1 MRGVHYIWKRPY
13 LDDNSPVLFLWWTG
27 NCVPLVWFPQFFFI
41 FPCWLVSQIYDRGR
55 VFFSLLI
62 GQQGSD
68 TRSKHYSFRT
78 VTSVRGRQLLYL
90 MRPRWK
96 FGRQACNRQRR
107 RIGLA
112 LIGKFSRTA
121 LFGLLYLLGLRANEW
136 TIIAIFPLCIIH
148 NTIYRCG
155 VIQSAAAASFE
166 GKQRRRKKTIQLIFA
181 AGVHKKKKKNP

>member
-1 MRGVHYIWKRPY
+1 MEAPLSWRQQPRPVFVMNWKLRSSCLVSTIFFY
-13 LDDNSPVLFLWWTG
+13 FPVLTRVANLRSRP
-27 NCVPLVWFPQFFFI
+27 CLLLVINRPTRQWYAVKTLF
-41 FPCWLVSQIYDRGR
+41 VSYGH
-55 VFFSLLI
+55 VSM
-62 GQQGSD
+62 
-68 TRSKHYSFRT
+68 
-78 VTSVRGRQLLYL
+78 RGRQLLYL

-121 LFGLLYLLGLRANEW
+121 LFGLLYPLGLRANEW

-166 GKQRRRKKTIQLIFA
+166 GKQQRRKKTIQLIFA